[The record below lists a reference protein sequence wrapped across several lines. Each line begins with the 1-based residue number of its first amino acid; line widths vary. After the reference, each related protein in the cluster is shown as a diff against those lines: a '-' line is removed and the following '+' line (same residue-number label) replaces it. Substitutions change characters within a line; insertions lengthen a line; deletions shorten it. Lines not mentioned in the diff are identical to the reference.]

1 MSKQKQM
8 RRLET
13 HEAQAKLVGLRTS
26 AQKARLVM
34 DLIRGKPVEQ
44 ALTLLTFER
53 KKSSAFAK
61 RLLQSAIANAENNHK
76 LDVDR
81 LVVAKAVADK
91 GFVLKRGMARARG
104 RWGKILKPT
113 CSMTIV
119 VAERTRDEAKAPKTS
134 KKTAVAKTATA
145 EIVTTEGG
153 QA

>member
-1 MSKQKQM
+1 MSKQKQA

-13 HEAQAKLVGLRTS
+13 NEATAKLVGVRTS

-34 DLIRGKPVEQ
+34 DLIRGKSVEQ
-44 ALTLLTFER
+44 ALTILSFDR

-76 LDVDR
+76 LSVDQ
-81 LVVAKAVADK
+81 LVVAKAFADK

-113 CSMTIV
+113 CSMTVV
-119 VAERTRDEAKAPKTS
+119 VAERAKAEKAAKAE
-134 KKTAVAKTATA
+134 KKTAK
-145 EIVTTEGG
+145 EG